1 MRTQAGRRSSGSVP
15 ILRRTSGVASVVMR
29 LSRQREDTLQTALLE
44 LRVICVDIELIAVGC
59 A

>member
-1 MRTQAGRRSSGSVP
+1 MRTQAGRRSSGNVP
-15 ILRRTSGVASVVMR
+15 ILRRTSEAASGHPA
-29 LSRQREDTLQTALLE
+29 QAATGGYLQTALLE

>member
-44 LRVICVDIELIAVGC
+44 LRVI
-59 A
+59 